1 MIWIRTKLQRSR
13 RSLLAV
19 GALALTC
26 LTLILAHGAPGLDHM
41 AGMDHGDQMTEAAIS
56 LCLAVV
62 QGGLVV
68 LVALGGAAL
77 LRRRPPRT
85 IGVGRALALAS
96 PPRNLSV
103 PAARA
108 GPAVLQVFLR

>member
-26 LTLILAHGAPGLDHM
+26 LTLILAHNAPGLDHM
-41 AGMDHGDQMTEAAIS
+41 AGMDHGDQMTKAAIS

-77 LRRRPPRT
+77 LRRRPRT

-103 PAARA
+103 SAARA